1 MTSKTTR
8 TCLGITW
15 CLMISVAP
23 GGGEECKTTATLIL
37 IFSLIFHPKTWRPF
51 LTSQEVGHGLENIS
65 LLWSP
70 FALQSNT
77 PTPFY
82 SSKTLDSI
90 FMFSIG
96 EQSPVFF
103 FFFVTQWHQFH
114 MKMLPMWGFQS
125 IQIKTRSCPGPGPL
139 AQVSGDFYSLTGGST
154 PLFSLEAVTED
165 TTVVLLLIR
174 TWE

>member
-1 MTSKTTR
+1 MV
-8 TCLGITW
+8 L
-15 CLMISVAP
+15 
-23 GGGEECKTTATLIL
+23 
-37 IFSLIFHPKTWRPF
+37 
-51 LTSQEVGHGLENIS
+51 
-65 LLWSP
+65 
-70 FALQSNT
+70 
-77 PTPFY
+77 
-82 SSKTLDSI
+82 KTLACCGPPLPCKVINLLLSTPPKLLI
-90 FMFSIG
+90 PYSYSASVNRAQF
-96 EQSPVFF
+96 FF